1 MRLHPPSTALAAM
14 TAAMP
19 RALVAT
25 TFMMFLP
32 TSVCSPGDPDDG
44 QLLIGSKRPVTRDIA
59 TNLVG

>member
-1 MRLHPPSTALAAM
+1 
-14 TAAMP
+14 MP

-32 TSVCSPGDPDDG
+32 TSACSPGDPDEW
-44 QLLIGSKRPVTRDIA
+44 QQLIGSKHPVTRDIA